1 VKLLLERG
9 ADPNNGNK
17 VGGPAPV
24 SAKRADELIKIRE
37 MLLMSP
43 IIAIPENIGGTP
55 LMYAAYIGN
64 IEVIKLLIEKGA
76 DVNARNNHNGTALML
91 AAQRGDL
98 VLVKL
103 LIEKGADPRVRH
115 ASGYTAL
122 MYAAAS
128 ESSDSE
134 LIKVFLAKGVELN
147 VKANDGET
155 ALKLA
160 GRKGRTEI
168 VRLLEKAGAKE

>member
-1 VKLLLERG
+1 M
-9 ADPNNGNK
+9 
-17 VGGPAPV
+17 

-37 MLLMSP
+37 TLLMSP
-43 IIAIPENIGGTP
+43 IIGIPENIGGTP
-55 LMYAAYIGN
+55 LMYAAYVGN

-91 AAQRGDL
+91 VAQRGDL
-98 VLVKL
+98 VSVRL
-103 LIEKGADPRVRH
+103 LLEKGADARVRH

-128 ESSDSE
+128 ENSDPE
-134 LIKVFLAKGVELN
+134 LIRAFLARGVELN